1 MTIAIV
7 PESGEGSEFVCDGW
21 HMARFRHHVTGRQLV
36 VKSARRGSDVVALER
51 EFDNTAVLVR
61 LYHRDRV
68 PRQLAH
74 VVARDDTGPTG
85 PRLLLALRGRR
96 LADWTSPDALHGN
109 QLEGAVRDLFT
120 GVAALHRCGLVHG
133 RLSPECL
140 WWDGD
145 SLQLSGLDTAVRAN
159 RPLPARP
166 VTAWDPPEFGHGRT
180 ADEQDD
186 VHSAALLAFWMATG
200 QTVPPGSSRSA
211 LRDLVDPHEEWIRG
225 LMLRIFSHTGPAQLP
240 PRLPRARE
248 VQEWL
253 EPQPPPGQRLWQER
267 LDRNLERA
275 QELARKDFA
284 QLRAQQRSAREAGRQ
299 RAEEAA
305 RQERERRDRA
315 AAEAA
320 RAAAA
325 EAAAAYGGPPPGP
338 APGGRR
344 GLRAT
349 LLSWL
354 GVETV
359 ETPSAPSTPPPPRS
373 APFVPPPA
381 REPARLTVEC
391 PICLKVL
398 DWDGLRRGEDE
409 DSRSPALRGE
419 PDEPGTGPARADGRA
434 ARAAQEARSY
444 RVCPGNTAITAH
456 RIPERYPSY
465 GTPVRIG
472 LVGESATGK
481 SHLLAA
487 MIHQVM
493 DAGLAQRYGIEVQPL
508 DQRQYNEYRSRTI
521 DPLMRGRRE
530 LHATS
535 AAEVLNFAVGLIVT
549 DLNSGRRH
557 TVVFFD
563 VAGERLQRHGPEVD
577 FLGGLNA
584 LLCVVDPTAVPGL
597 RRLSRRGSGQGE
609 DRAVAAVRAR
619 LKAQRNATDGPLLNL
634 PCALVVSKS
643 DTLRHLRLTEAE
655 PWLPGGDEPEDDL
668 ANVERESEDVYA
680 LLAARGGR
688 RALDL
693 VQECEDATLHLASAT
708 GTASVPVRQR
718 DGGTVQLFGDGFGQH
733 RVLAPLLSLLAMKG
747 VLTGPGAYLGLH
759 RDARHGGSG
768 T

>member
-1 MTIAIV
+1 MTIGIV
-7 PESGEGSEFVCDGW
+7 PEAGEGSDFVCDGW
-21 HMARFRHHVTGRQLV
+21 RMTRFRHRVTGHQLV
-36 VKSARRGSDVVALER
+36 VKSARGGDTAALDR

-61 LYHRDRV
+61 LFHRDRV

-85 PRLLLALRGRR
+85 TRLLLSLRGSR

-109 QLEGAVRDLFT
+109 QLESAVRDLFT
-120 GVAALHRCGLVHG
+120 AVAALHRCGLVHG
-133 RLSPECL
+133 RLDLEHL
-140 WWDGD
+140 WWDGNG
-145 SLQLSGLDTAVRAN
+145 LQLSGLDTAVRAG
-159 RPLPARP
+159 RTLPPRP
-166 VTAWDPPEFGHGRT
+166 VTAWDPPEFGYGRT
-180 ADEQDD
+180 AEEQDD

-253 EPQPPPGQRLWQER
+253 EPQPPPGQRLWEER
-267 LDRNLERA
+267 RDRNLEQA
-275 QELARKDFA
+275 QELARKNFA
-284 QLRAQQRSAREAGRQ
+284 QLRTHQRSVRETRRQ
-299 RAEEAA
+299 REEEAA
-305 RQERERRDRA
+305 RRERERRDRA
-315 AAEAA
+315 AAAA
-320 RAAAA
+320 TRAAAD
-325 EAAAAYGGPPPGP
+325 EAAAARGGPPPRNT
-338 APGGRR
+338 GGRR

-349 LLSWL
+349 VLSWL
-354 GVETV
+354 GLD
-359 ETPSAPSTPPPPRS
+359 TPPEPGPPPPPRA
-373 APFVPPPA
+373 APFVPPPS
-381 REPARLTVEC
+381 REAEQLTVEC
-391 PICLKVL
+391 PVCLNVL
-398 DWDGLRRGEDE
+398 VWDSLRRGQYEDV
-409 DSRSPALRGE
+409 RSPAVRGE
-419 PDEPGTGPARADGRA
+419 PDEPEPRPARAGGRA

-444 RVCPGNTAITAH
+444 RTCPGNPTVGPHAL
-456 RIPERYPSY
+456 PERYPSY

-493 DAGLAQRYGIEVQPL
+493 DAGLAQQYDIEVQPL

-521 DPLMRGRRE
+521 DPLMRGRLE
-530 LHATS
+530 LHPTPES
-535 AAEVLNFAVGLIVT
+535 DVVHFAVGLIVT
-549 DLNSGRRH
+549 DLHSGRRH

-563 VAGERLQRHGPEVD
+563 IAGERLQRHGPEVD

-584 LLCVVDPTAVPGL
+584 LLCVVDPTSVPGL
-597 RRLSRRGSGQGE
+597 GRLGRRRSGQGE
-609 DRAVAAVRAR
+609 DLAVAAVRTR
-619 LKAQRNATDGPLLNL
+619 LKAQRNGADSPLLSL

-643 DTLRHLRLTEAE
+643 DKLRHLRLGEAE

-668 ANVERESEDVYA
+668 TGVERESEDVYT

-693 VQECEDATLHLASAT
+693 VHECEDATLHLASAT
-708 GTASVPVRQR
+708 GTGAVEVRR
-718 DGGTVQLFGDGFGQH
+718 PDGRTERRFGDGFGQH

-747 VLTGPGAYLGLH
+747 VMTGPRAYLGLH
-759 RDARHGGSG
+759 RDVPPGGSR

>member
-7 PESGEGSEFVCDGW
+7 PESGEGADFVCDGW
-21 HMARFRHHVTGRQLV
+21 HLTRYRHQVTGRQLV
-36 VKSARRGSDVVALER
+36 VKSARGGGDVAALER

-61 LYHRDRV
+61 LFHRDRV

-74 VVARDDTGPTG
+74 VVARDDTNPTG

-109 QLEGAVRDLFT
+109 KLEGAVRDLFT
-120 GVAALHRCGLVHG
+120 AVAALHRCGLVHG
-133 RLSPECL
+133 RLSPEHL

-145 SLQLSGLDTAVRAN
+145 SLQLSGLDTAVRAG
-159 RPLPARP
+159 RPLPGRP

-200 QTVPPGSSRSA
+200 QRVPPGSSRSA
-211 LRDLVDPHEEWIRG
+211 LRDLVDPHEQWIRG

-240 PRLPRARE
+240 PQLPRARE
-248 VQEWL
+248 VQDWL
-253 EPQPPPGQRLWQER
+253 EPQPPPGQRLWEER
-267 LDRNLERA
+267 RDRNLERA
-275 QELARKDFA
+275 QELARKEFA
-284 QLRAQQRSAREAGRQ
+284 QLRAQQRSVREVRRQ
-299 RAEEAA
+299 REEEAA
-305 RQERERRDRA
+305 RRERERRDRA
-315 AAEAA
+315 AAAAA
-320 RAAAA
+320 RAAAD
-325 EAAAAYGGPPPGP
+325 AAAAARGGPPPRH
-338 APGGRR
+338 AAGGRR

-354 GVETV
+354 GVE
-359 ETPSAPSTPPPPRS
+359 PSPEPSPPPPPRTS
-373 APFVPPPA
+373 PFVAPAA
-381 REPARLTVEC
+381 REPEQLTVEC
-391 PICLKVL
+391 PVCLKVL
-398 DWDGLRRGEDE
+398 VWDSLRRGAYEDV
-409 DSRSPALRGE
+409 RPPALRGE
-419 PDEPGTGPARADGRA
+419 PDEPEPPPSRADGPT

-444 RVCPGNTAITAH
+444 RTCPGNTTIGPHAL
-456 RIPERYPSY
+456 PERYPSY

-493 DAGLAQRYGIEVQPL
+493 DAGLAQQYGIQVQPL

-530 LHATS
+530 LPATS

-563 VAGERLQRHGPEVD
+563 IAGERLQRHGPEVD

-584 LLCVVDPTAVPGL
+584 LLCVVDPTTVTGL
-597 RRLSRRGSGQGE
+597 RRLGRRGSGQGE
-609 DRAVAAVRAR
+609 DRAVAAVRTR
-619 LKAQRNATDGPLLNL
+619 LKAQRSATDGPLLRL

-643 DTLRHLRLTEAE
+643 DTLRHLRLAEAE
-655 PWLPGGDEPEDDL
+655 PWLPGGDVPEDDL
-668 ANVERESEDVYA
+668 TSVERESEDVYT

-708 GTASVPVRQR
+708 GTRSVPVRRR
-718 DGGTVQLFGDGFGQH
+718 DGRTEQRFGDGFGQH

-747 VLTGPGAYLGLH
+747 VLTGQGAYLGLH
-759 RDARHGGSG
+759 RDVRHGGSG